1 MKLAAARAIAGVI
14 GDDELHAEYIVPSVF
29 NRRVVEAI
37 AASVADAAVATG
49 VARRTRE
56 QVAEQE
62 RALPA
67 AEHPLRKPSPDLQP
81 APYSHCHVSDNR
93 VAALHGG
100 SAPHGPVGA
109 EQGEADVRAL
119 ERGSGAQ
126 RDDRR
131 AGRRRGR
138 PGLGAA
144 EREIRAVEGRLSDHY
159 DPRNRTLNLS
169 PDVGQAST
177 VAALGVAAHE
187 AGHAIQD
194 ARGYWPMRVRQ
205 TVVPVASIGSSL
217 AFPLIFLGFILGSL
231 GLVNVGL
238 ALFTA
243 IVLFQLITL
252 PVEFDASRR
261 ALVALATAACSRPR
275 SSAGP
280 SRS

>member
-1 MKLAAARAIAGVI
+1 MSLTIVWLLCMVIPLGMGLWAQSKVKRTFAKWSEVPVRNGLTGAQAAAEV
-14 GDDELHAEYIVPSVF
+14 
-29 NRRVVEAI
+29 
-37 AASVADAAVATG
+37 
-49 VARRTRE
+49 
-56 QVAEQE
+56 
-62 RALPA
+62 
-67 AEHPLRKPSPDLQP
+67 
-81 APYSHCHVSDNR
+81 
-93 VAALHGG
+93 
-100 SAPHGPVGA
+100 
-109 EQGEADVRAL
+109 VRA
-119 ERGSGAQ
+119 SGLPNV
-126 RDDRR
+126 DI
-131 AGRRRGR
+131 R
-138 PGLGAA
+138 P
-144 EREIRAVEGRLSDHY
+144 VEGRLSDHY

-205 TVVPVASIGSSL
+205 TVVPAASIGSSL

-261 ALVALATAACSRPR
+261 ALVALSDGGLLQADELTGARQVLSAAAWTYVAAFVASVAQLIYFFLASRR
-275 SSAGP
+275 
-280 SRS
+280 

>member
-1 MKLAAARAIAGVI
+1 MQLTVIWLLCMGVPLLMGLWAQSKVKRTFAKWSAVPVHNGMTGAQAAAEV
-14 GDDELHAEYIVPSVF
+14 
-29 NRRVVEAI
+29 
-37 AASVADAAVATG
+37 
-49 VARRTRE
+49 
-56 QVAEQE
+56 
-62 RALPA
+62 
-67 AEHPLRKPSPDLQP
+67 
-81 APYSHCHVSDNR
+81 
-93 VAALHGG
+93 
-100 SAPHGPVGA
+100 
-109 EQGEADVRAL
+109 VRA
-119 ERGSGAQ
+119 SGLP
-126 RDDRR
+126 DV
-131 AGRRRGR
+131 
-138 PGLGAA
+138 
-144 EREIRAVEGRLSDHY
+144 EIRAVQGRLSDHY

-194 ARGYWPMRVRQ
+194 GRGYWPMRVRQ

-261 ALVALATAACSRPR
+261 ALVALNDGGLLTTDELGGARQVLSAAAWTYVAAFVASVAQLLYFFLASRR
-275 SSAGP
+275 
-280 SRS
+280 

>member
-1 MKLAAARAIAGVI
+1 MSLTVVWLLCMGVPLLFGLWAQSKVKRTFAKWSEVPVHNGMTGAQAAAEV
-14 GDDELHAEYIVPSVF
+14 
-29 NRRVVEAI
+29 
-37 AASVADAAVATG
+37 
-49 VARRTRE
+49 
-56 QVAEQE
+56 
-62 RALPA
+62 
-67 AEHPLRKPSPDLQP
+67 
-81 APYSHCHVSDNR
+81 
-93 VAALHGG
+93 
-100 SAPHGPVGA
+100 
-109 EQGEADVRAL
+109 VRA
-119 ERGSGAQ
+119 SGL
-126 RDDRR
+126 
-131 AGRRRGR
+131 
-138 PGLGAA
+138 PHV
-144 EREIRAVEGRLSDHY
+144 EIRAVEGRLSDHY

-261 ALVALATAACSRPR
+261 ALVALNDGGLLTTQELGGAREVLTAAAWTYVAALVASVAQLLYFFLASRR
-275 SSAGP
+275 
-280 SRS
+280 